1 MDQLEG
7 ELNSKAQR
15 GTNKG
20 LHSPQPIQ
28 GFPLIAAGE
37 PGQEIL
43 DK

>member
-7 ELNSKAQR
+7 ELNSKAEG
-15 GTNKG
+15 GTDKG

-28 GFPLIAAGE
+28 GFPLISAGE
-37 PGQEIL
+37 PGREIL